1 MNAYDFDY
9 ENNLHTE
16 AGSFKIR
23 KKCREWWDKP
33 PTLATVNAFL
43 PTHLKN
49 LLCLSK
55 MQWVK
60 KKSPGFPKPSCFTP
74 FEITEKSVVR
84 YFV

>member
-23 KKCREWWDKP
+23 KTCREWWDKP
-33 PTLATVNAFL
+33 ATLATVNVFL
-43 PTHLKN
+43 PFEKSVLLVKN
-49 LLCLSK
+49 AMSE
-55 MQWVK
+55 

-74 FEITEKSVVR
+74 FETTEKSVVR